1 MGNHAFSKLSLR
13 LSGTNRQDNGEPW
26 LSSRTSLIFIAR
38 PVNIPTTPKTS
49 PCRNRRTEKGC
60 PLAIVAHFHAAFAR
74 IWTLNPTK
82 QINELQASAGLYTH
96 INGPHSRIPVG
107 QFQFEQIAAEKKPHL
122 TNAMLG
128 DPRIPEQEWA
138 KQEGL
143 VPFAGILYSQTKRC
157 LGSWPCLSDTLYL
170 T

>member
-1 MGNHAFSKLSLR
+1 LEEQNHLLALDAEVGRIINQTQEF
-13 LSGTNRQDNGEPW
+13 Q
-26 LSSRTSLIFIAR
+26 
-38 PVNIPTTPKTS
+38 
-49 PCRNRRTEKGC
+49 
-60 PLAIVAHFHAAFAR
+60 PLLQQCTQAIVAHFHAAFAR

-82 QINELQASAGLYTH
+82 QILELQASAGLYTH

-107 QFQFEQIAAEKKPHL
+107 QFQIEQIAAEKKPHL
-122 TNAMLG
+122 TNAVLG

-143 VPFAGILYSQTKRC
+143 VAFAGIPYSQTKRC
-157 LGSWPCLSDTLYL
+157 LGSWLCLPDTLYL